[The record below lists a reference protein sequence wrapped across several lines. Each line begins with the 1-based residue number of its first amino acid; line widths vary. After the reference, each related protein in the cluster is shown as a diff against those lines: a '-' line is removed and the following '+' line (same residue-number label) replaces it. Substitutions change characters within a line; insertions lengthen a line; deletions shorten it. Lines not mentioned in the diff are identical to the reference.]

1 MIPMEV
7 IHEAM
12 MTRASIPTPVQTIHT
27 NPIDGNGGIVTI
39 FPEQAKPLDL
49 SKASATHQAQNIG
62 NHPRVAPMLVPQQA
76 GNGVLIQNIGNNQV
90 PPVAQMLVPQQ
101 AENGVLIRDT
111 QRPEEDQQKLCG
123 ICGNLVSV
131 DQFFKNGKHKKTL
144 CKK

>member
-1 MIPMEV
+1 MIPIEV

-12 MTRASIPTPVQTIHT
+12 TRAAIPIPVQTIHT

-49 SKASATHQAQNIG
+49 SKASVTHQAQNIG
-62 NHPRVAPMLVPQQA
+62 NHPQIAP
-76 GNGVLIQNIGNNQV
+76 
-90 PPVAQMLVPQQ
+90 MLVPQQ

-111 QRPEEDQQKLCG
+111 QRPEEDQQKICG
-123 ICGNLVSV
+123 ICGNLVSA